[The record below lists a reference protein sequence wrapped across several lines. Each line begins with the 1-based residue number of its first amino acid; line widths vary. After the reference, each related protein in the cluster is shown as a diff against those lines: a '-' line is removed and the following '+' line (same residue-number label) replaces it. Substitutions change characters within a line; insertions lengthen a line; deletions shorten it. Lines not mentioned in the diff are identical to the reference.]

1 MAIFVASPTEITTAT
16 TDLVLAFMAF
26 GCLTRLCFSFKQNFC
41 MKLWQA
47 LFASLGISSLL
58 GAVAHGIKM
67 GQSLNAL
74 LWHPL
79 YFFLGLTLTLLAAI
93 AIHELSGEAVAR
105 RFLPWLLPAPFI
117 VVAVTWAFGGAFVYF
132 ILFEALIM
140 FFVLAVYSY
149 LLLSKMTPGA
159 GLILAG
165 VLLSIVAAGLQATGP
180 FTFRVVFL
188 FDHNGLFHLVQMVGV
203 GCFFLGAKKGLGFS

>member
-1 MAIFVASPTEITTAT
+1 MTIFVTSPTELSTAA
-16 TDLVLAFMAF
+16 TDLILALMAF
-26 GCLTRLCFSFKQNFC
+26 GCLALISFSFKQQSRTR
-41 MKLWQA
+41 LWQG

-58 GAVAHGIKM
+58 GAIAHGIQM
-67 GQSLNAL
+67 DLALNNL

-93 AIHELSGEAVAR
+93 AIHELSGETVAR

-117 VVAVTWAFGGAFVYF
+117 VVAIIWAFGGSFIYF

-140 FFVLAVYSY
+140 VFVLSVYSY
-149 LLLSKMTPGA
+149 LRLKKAVPGA

-165 VLLSIVAAGLQATGP
+165 VLFSIIAAGLQASGP
-180 FTFRVVFL
+180 FTFRVFFL

-203 GCFFLGAKKGLGFS
+203 FCFFLGAKKGLGSS